1 MSFRYILI
9 FAETFVKKIEIKPN
23 SRADVD
29 VGESVTRSCSVSTN
43 TLVRLGKSL
52 LQIRWR
58 KPSTNEILNSTI
70 NENTTINSLHTNTF
84 LLENIKTSDAGVYL
98 CESWVGNDAAFLE
111 IKSFNIFVRSKC
123 DFYYALEY
131 NYYYIYII
139 ISLSV
144 PQNIS
149 VQRVPFKSIYNTGS
163 SLSLVCTLMLVNHLL
178 DTEGDIVIS
187 WKFKSITRLNIICPK
202 SQNVTYCT
210 ATLSIKSLDLTDA
223 GKYDCMAS
231 IKGFGHDVL

>member
-1 MSFRYILI
+1 MMSFSYNNYI

-52 LQIRWR
+52 LQIHWR

-84 LLENIKTSDAGVYL
+84 LLKNIKTSDAGVYL

-123 DFYYALEY
+123 DFYYALK
-131 NYYYIYII
+131 YII
-139 ISLSV
+139 T
-144 PQNIS
+144 
-149 VQRVPFKSIYNTGS
+149 SI
-163 SLSLVCTLMLVNHLL
+163 
-178 DTEGDIVIS
+178 
-187 WKFKSITRLNIICPK
+187 
-202 SQNVTYCT
+202 
-210 ATLSIKSLDLTDA
+210 
-223 GKYDCMAS
+223 
-231 IKGFGHDVL
+231 